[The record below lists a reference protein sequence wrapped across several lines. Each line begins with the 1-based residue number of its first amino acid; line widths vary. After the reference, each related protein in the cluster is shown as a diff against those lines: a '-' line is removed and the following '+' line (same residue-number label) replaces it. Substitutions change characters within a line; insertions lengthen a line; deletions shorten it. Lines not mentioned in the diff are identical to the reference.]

1 MQQAVYIAGRGAIS
15 AIGKNREENLE
26 ALKKGE
32 TGIGP
37 IQYLSTA
44 HAGLFPAGEV
54 KVYCCARSLTGSRIA
69 GGKSGTP
76 YC

>member
-1 MQQAVYIAGRGAIS
+1 MPTKLRKQADMQQAVYIAGRGAIS

-54 KVYCCARSLTGSRIA
+54 KADNEELSI
-69 GGKSGTP
+69 
-76 YC
+76 